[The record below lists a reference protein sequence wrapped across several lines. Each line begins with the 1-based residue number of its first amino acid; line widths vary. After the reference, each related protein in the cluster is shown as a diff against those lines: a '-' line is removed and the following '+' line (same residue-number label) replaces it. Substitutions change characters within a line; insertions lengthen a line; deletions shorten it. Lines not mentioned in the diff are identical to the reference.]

1 MKKVT
6 KNDTTEV
13 VKENDKDINLKE
25 IEMKYSKAELISS
38 AKYIKH
44 RDILNVLL
52 LDESSYT
59 YKQVDELLD
68 NFMKG
73 MV

>member
-1 MKKVT
+1 MKKI
-6 KNDTTEV
+6 KNDTVEA
-13 VKENDKDINLKE
+13 VKEDDKNIE
-25 IEMKYSKAELISS
+25 IKYSKAELISS

-59 YKQVDELLD
+59 YKQVDELLN